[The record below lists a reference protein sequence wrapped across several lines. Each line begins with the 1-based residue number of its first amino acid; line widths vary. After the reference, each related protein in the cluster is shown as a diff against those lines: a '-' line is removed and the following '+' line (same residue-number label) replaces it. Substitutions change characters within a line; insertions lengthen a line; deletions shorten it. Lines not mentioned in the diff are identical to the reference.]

1 MRIFFFIFLIFAEA
15 SFGQFTEAD
24 SVRGQLRPE
33 RTCYDVKFYDLK
45 LDVNFD
51 NKSINGFNK
60 IYFNVVRGFNM
71 LQVDLFSNM
80 QIDSILHGKNKLK
93 YYRKHHAVFV
103 DFGEMQEEDRIDSLT
118 IYYHGTP
125 IIAVNPPWDGGFSW
139 NNDKNGKGWLGVSC
153 EGIGASL
160 WWPNKDHL
168 SDEPD
173 SMRMTFTVPG
183 NLTCVSN
190 GNLRKKTNLNDKSTF
205 EWFVSYPINNYNVT
219 LNVADYI
226 HFSDTFISAVDKEKL
241 PLDYYVLS
249 YNRNK
254 AVKQFSQ
261 SKEVIRIFEK
271 YLGKYPFWRDGYALV
286 ETPYLGMEHQGAI
299 AYGNQFLPGYMG
311 RYPENMDE
319 DYIILHETGHE
330 WWGNSVSC
338 NDHGEMWLHESFCTY
353 MEAVYMEEKY
363 GFESAIKY
371 LKYQKDYIENNY
383 PILGPLDVNFDSKDS
398 DMYYKGTMMLHTLRV
413 AIDNDVLW
421 WDIIKSF
428 HQNNAIKNVTSAD
441 FIQHVNK
448 KTGSDYNYF
457 FEQYLKSAQIPEL
470 QYKVKKNKGKYTVSY
485 KWNTE
490 VKEFKMPV
498 YLKINNKKIKL
509 EPDTKEYKK
518 IEIDKFSQG
527 INPGFKFG
535 LFELIE
541 DFNNVTNYIAW

>member
-1 MRIFFFIFLIFAEA
+1 MKLTVFIFLIFTVCC
-15 SFGQFTEAD
+15 FGQFTEAD

-45 LDVNFD
+45 LEVDFE
-51 NKSINGFNK
+51 NKSISGYNK
-60 IYFNVVRGFNM
+60 IYFYVVRGFNM

-80 QIDSILHGKNKLK
+80 KIDSILHGKKKLV

-103 DFGEMQEEDRIDSLT
+103 DFSEMQEENRIDSLI
-118 IYYHGTP
+118 IYYQGIP
-125 IIAVNPPWDGGFSW
+125 QMAVNPPWDGGFTW
-139 NNDKNGKGWLGVSC
+139 NIDKNSKPWLGVSC

-173 SMRMTFTVPG
+173 SMRVTFTVPK

-190 GNLRKKTNLNDKSTF
+190 GVLRKKTELNEKSSY

-219 LNVADYI
+219 LNVGDYV

-241 PLDYYVLS
+241 ALDYYVLS
-249 YNRNK
+249 YNKNK

-299 AYGNQFLPGYMG
+299 AYGNQYLPGYLG
-311 RYPENMDE
+311 QYPENMNE

-363 GFESAIKY
+363 GYESAIKY
-371 LKYQKDYIENNY
+371 LKYQKDYIENIN

-413 AIDNDVLW
+413 VIDNDILW
-421 WDIIKSF
+421 WDIIRTF
-428 HQNNAIKNVTSAD
+428 HQNNLIKNVTTGD
-441 FIQHVNK
+441 FIRHVNE
-448 KTGSDYNYF
+448 KTKMDFSYF
-457 FEQYLKSAQIPEL
+457 FDLYLKRAKIPEL
-470 QYKVKKNKGKYTVSY
+470 VYKVRKNKSKYLISY
-485 KWNTE
+485 KWNCE
-490 VKEFKMPV
+490 NKDFKMPV
-498 YLKINNKKIKL
+498 YLKFNNKKIKL
-509 EPDTKEYKK
+509 EPDTKEFKV

-527 INPGFKFG
+527 SNPGFQFG
-535 LFELIE
+535 LFDLLEY
-541 DFNNVTNYIAW
+541 FNNETNYIAW